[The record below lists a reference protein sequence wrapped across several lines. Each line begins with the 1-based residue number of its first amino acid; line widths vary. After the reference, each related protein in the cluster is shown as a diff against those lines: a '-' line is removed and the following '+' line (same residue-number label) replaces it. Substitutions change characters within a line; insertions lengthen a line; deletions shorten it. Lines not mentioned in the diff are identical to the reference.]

1 MFANKGNPLAKL
13 KGPFGTTG
21 DNRNDYAANANAW
34 KHAFADEMWKEKI
47 MTGGVPGRLD
57 HVNKNESQNENDET
71 LLQEACILVK
81 QTPQIS
87 KDGRVNGEAYIL
99 DNEAGQLL
107 YALCKAGKKPGISYR
122 GSIDDTLF
130 KEGDTEGAWNEFT
143 IEGLD
148 VVFVPA
154 YEEAYLEMVED
165 YLDGNKQPK
174 IAASAKNTASAVMRV
189 AASKKDRK
197 RIIAKL
203 GEYGIDPDSIT
214 NINKEI
220 EKMGEVYKKDIADKA
235 KAISKQPD
243 INPKHIFPKEE
254 GNITHSAHDEPSVYG
269 KDDIEDIITGKP
281 IDTLTKGNEDEEE
294 TKPVYPL
301 KVAVEKLNEQ
311 KTKASATIADIEK
324 KVKEIGKGVAE
335 DMVDDATAKEIDKK
349 TKSILSGIKE
359 GMASADTEKDEDEQ
373 LEGHLDKD
381 GNVIKKTKAGMLGV
395 ASGEE
400 TPEDKKKEGEL
411 GKGGKVNK
419 QGFIVVINIDGN
431 EKYIGFEG
439 ITNRRDGARTFETKS
454 DASIANKT
462 FGSLGTIE
470 KIVKQTDKKDV
481 NASDVER
488 MSDMPIDYDTDEDLE
503 SVNDES
509 DEAEGNINSDD
520 MGVEEILQSEITRLS
535 ELNEQLQENV
545 NSLKELIDNRNTEL
559 GEVEARYNQLK
570 SVTAKLV
577 DDGKQNESRVVA
589 LRERN
594 IRMASVEA
602 NQKKES
608 QHIVAALKAQVKEQE
623 KVIAGLE
630 SDRDVMNRTMQVQ
643 AQSQRELDREH
654 RVLAGKN
661 DTLGKLAVN
670 ALADIYGISKAGL
683 LEQRARIRTG
693 SDLEKVIASL
703 QKRTTRSQQVMAS
716 SYRMANEERETYGDI
731 PPELME
737 ILNS

>member
-165 YLDGNKQPK
+165 YLDGNKQPN

-197 RIIAKL
+197 RIVAKL

-220 EKMGEVYKKDIADKA
+220 EKMGEVYKKDISDKA

-419 QGFIVVINIDGN
+419 SRGN
-431 EKYIGFEG
+431 
-439 ITNRRDGARTFETKS
+439 
-454 DASIANKT
+454 
-462 FGSLGTIE
+462 
-470 KIVKQTDKKDV
+470 KDV
-481 NASDVER
+481 SASDVER
-488 MSDMPIDYDTDEDLE
+488 MSDVQIDYDTDEDLE

-535 ELNEQLQENV
+535 ELNERLQENV
-545 NSLKELIDNRNTEL
+545 NSLKELIDNRNAEL

-589 LRERN
+589 LKERN

-608 QHIVAALKAQVKEQE
+608 QHIVAALKSQVKEQE

-716 SYRMANEERETYGDI
+716 SYRIANEKSETYGDI